1 MTLNKTGDS
10 VFSKSD
16 AQYEMGSREV
26 PGMEIHIKIIGV
38 ISIGADRYKRQT
50 WKSVVLGSQNLNT
63 YFSSD
68 C

>member
-1 MTLNKTGDS
+1 MTLNKTDDS

-38 ISIGADRYKRQT
+38 ISMGADTYKRQ
-50 WKSVVLGSQNLNT
+50 KNFLLL
-63 YFSSD
+63 
-68 C
+68 